1 MNAKE
6 MCKKVW
12 KEVER
17 WADRVPPLVLVG
29 VGAWGAYMSCLA
41 LGLSD
46 EEIAR
51 LIPKRVREAILALD
65 P

>member
-1 MNAKE
+1 MNAVKL
-6 MCKKVW
+6 CKKMW
-12 KEVER
+12 KEVEK
-17 WADRVPPLVLVG
+17 WMDRVQPPPVLVG

-41 LGLSD
+41 LGLS

-51 LIPKRVREAILALD
+51 LIPRKVRKAIQALD